1 MDDPVK
7 PMIKYQ
13 VDKTRDFFLQLL
25 KNIYITSG
33 FSGDLK
39 KVKYRY
45 CLCLKHSCDKCLH
58 VIKFYTE
65 FPLTSTI

>member
-33 FSGDLK
+33 FSGD
-39 KVKYRY
+39 
-45 CLCLKHSCDKCLH
+45 
-58 VIKFYTE
+58 
-65 FPLTSTI
+65 